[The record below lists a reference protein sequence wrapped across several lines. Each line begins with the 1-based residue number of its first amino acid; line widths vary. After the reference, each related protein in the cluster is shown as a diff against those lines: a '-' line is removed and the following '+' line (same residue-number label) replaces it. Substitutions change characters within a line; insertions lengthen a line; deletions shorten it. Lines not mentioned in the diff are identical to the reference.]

1 MANTDIKTVP
11 EYTIKDIE
19 ALSED
24 QAKELS
30 EESMVIKGHNI
41 YFIDFPGYFGY
52 SACVFCNGHHIHY
65 ANDYELHHK
74 GRSHEDLKNWY
85 IETMNHKLYT
95 EEELSEPIK
104 SYDDYESKRSF
115 LQNYYGMRGDY
126 ISAFMISPS
135 EKEEKAFKR
144 KVEKMYFN
152 PVCYA
157 YYDSREFVEKCVKL
171 HVALTAAKN
180 DTLDNF
186 DYWVDAIYT
195 EMCNHEY
202 GINWQRDYDTL
213 SAFGNVNWYSEDYN
227 SNLEKMFNDVGF
239 NKMQREAYIAAK
251 QKYYKIA
258 DEKGWF

>member
-1 MANTDIKTVP
+1 MTNTVTV
-11 EYTIKDIE
+11 EKNYSIKDIE
-19 ALSED
+19 ALNEE
-24 QAKELS
+24 QAKQLA
-30 EESMVIKGHNI
+30 EESIVIKEHNI

-65 ANDYELHHK
+65 ANDYELHHNYNNPTHDEL
-74 GRSHEDLKNWY
+74 RNLY
-85 IETMNHKLYT
+85 IQKMNNCLFT

-104 SYDDYESKRSF
+104 NYTDFERKRYF
-115 LQNYYGMRGDY
+115 LQNYYGMRHDY
-126 ISAFMISPS
+126 VTVFHINPT
-135 EKEEKAFKR
+135 EEEQKAFER
-144 KVEKMYFN
+144 KVANMYFN

-157 YYDSREFVEKCVKL
+157 YYNDKEFVEKCVKL

-213 SAFGNVNWYSEDYN
+213 SAFGNPDWHGEEDN
-227 SNLEKMFNDVGF
+227 NLNKMFDDVGF
-239 NKMQREAYIAAK
+239 NEMQRKAYFAARD
-251 QKYYKIA
+251 KYYKDA
-258 DEKGWF
+258 EEKEWF